1 MMKKE
6 GIPVGVVWGQKD
18 NNSWREASNPLLY
31 DAGVGKKPAYYGVRS
46 ALRHRVLEKEKEIE
60 TGIEELKDGKVEEWK
75 EGWHTLDGQPLNGE
89 PTESGIYIKSG
100 KKIVVGM

>member
-1 MMKKE
+1 MKKE
-6 GIPVGVVWGQKD
+6 GIPVGGMKGR
-18 NNSWREASNPLLY
+18 N
-31 DAGVGKKPAYYGVRS
+31 KKT
-46 ALRHRVLEKEKEIE
+46 VLEKEKEIE

-89 PTESGIYIKSG
+89 PTEPGIYIKSG